1 MFRPLVLV
9 LIALAASAE
18 DRPEPQG
25 VDMVPLIKQGVELLK
40 PKPPADKPWAYDLAD
55 LTDHNPVVHGRAIR
69 NLITHGRAVL
79 PEVTIIAG
87 DSDWR
92 IRARVAQVAA
102 GIGGTDGAPLLIKLS
117 QDPDLLVRES
127 ATLGLG
133 QCRGEGV
140 YERLAVLL
148 VTRETTLREKAAM
161 SLGSLG
167 DLRAIGPLALQRTV
181 KDDLVRREMARSLN
195 LLVQNPTGVAAAII
209 ELNRL
214 DGDARDALIEAIAPV
229 GDRRLVPPLV
239 RIAED
244 PQRRADG
251 SRVAASAW
259 TQTTAVRALGI
270 CGDRRAWK
278 VLSTLA
284 AQHPQAEVKA
294 AAAVSLRSITGY
306 GANPGKAWEV
316 WWASQS
322 ARVESLQPFDELV
335 AAWHDPAAIPD
346 RAVISS
352 LPIEQL
358 SEILEAC
365 LGQPEGRMAP
375 WWPAL
380 AWRVIVADDAARWV
394 IVLADRAIA
403 VPSGGPAIE
412 RLQLIAMIERLG
424 GPTARHEI
432 ERIALNLEERVK
444 PEAERAAK
452 TNTIAP
458 DHRAEW
464 KAIELA
470 RTTLPIPRS

>member
-9 LIALAASAE
+9 LIVVVAAWAE

-25 VDMVPLIKQGVELLK
+25 VDMVPLIKQGVNLLK

-55 LTDHNPVVHGRAIR
+55 LTDHDPVIHGRAIR
-69 NLITHGRAVL
+69 NLITHGRTVL
-79 PEVTIIAG
+79 PEVTVIAG

-102 GIGGTDGAPLLIKLS
+102 GIGGTDGAPLLLKLS
-117 QDPDLLVRES
+117 QDPDLQVRES

-140 YERLAVLL
+140 YERLAALL
-148 VTRETTLREKAAM
+148 VTRETTLREKAAV

-167 DLRAIGPLALQRTV
+167 DLRAIGPLAQQRTV
-181 KDDLVRREMARSLN
+181 SDDLVRREMARSLN
-195 LLVQNPTGVAAAII
+195 LLVQNPNGVAAAII

-214 DGDARDALIEAIAPV
+214 EGDARDALIEAVAPI
-229 GDRRLVPPLV
+229 GDRRLVPPLT

-251 SRVAASAW
+251 SRAAASAW
-259 TQTTAVRALGI
+259 TQITAIRALGI

-284 AQHPQAEVKA
+284 SQHPQAEVKA

-316 WWASQS
+316 WWTAQ
-322 ARVESLQPFDELV
+322 AGRVDSLLPFDDLV
-335 AAWHDPAAIPD
+335 ATWHDPSAIPD
-346 RAVISS
+346 RAVLSS
-352 LPIEQL
+352 LPMDQL
-358 SEILEAC
+358 NEVLEAC

-380 AWRVIVADDAARWV
+380 AWRVIAADDPARWV
-394 IVLADRAIA
+394 TVLADRAIA
-403 VPSGGPAIE
+403 VPSGAPALE
-412 RLQLIAMIERLG
+412 RLQLIALIERLG
-424 GPTARHEI
+424 GPTARHDI
-432 ERIALNLEERVK
+432 DRIAANLDERIK
-444 PEAERAAK
+444 PEAEHAAK
-452 TNTIAP
+452 TKTIPP
-458 DHRAEW
+458 DHRAER

-470 RTTLPIPRS
+470 RTTLPQP